1 VISFRFHIVSITA
14 VFLAIALGVLVGSTF
29 VDRAI
34 VDGLENRIDS
44 VSNSLDE
51 RREEISTLREEQGR
65 VDEFTRSSATYM
77 LSNRLAGESVLVVAQ
92 RGVDEDAVRE
102 VVEMAN
108 AAGAVA
114 PGVLWVEPRWGD
126 EEAANVEELAGLVGA
141 TPAPADRIRTR
152 AWRDALTDIR
162 SASAS
167 SAGSESSVF
176 DALDDAGYFS
186 FEPVGSDAAID
197 DLAGTDPILI
207 SVTGPNAEPALVPLF
222 QPMLTTAV
230 EVDMP
235 VVAAEV
241 FAELSGDGE
250 PAPARGD
257 MAIAGVPDGA
267 AGSVSVVDHLDT
279 VQGRVA
285 AVLAAA
291 DLLRD
296 VTGHYGYGA
305 GAASALPPW
314 TPR

>member
-51 RREEISTLREEQGR
+51 RREEISTLRDEQDR
-65 VDEFTRSSATYM
+65 IDEFTRSSATYM

-102 VVEMAN
+102 VVEMAD

-114 PGVLWVEPRWGD
+114 PGVLWVEPRWG
-126 EEAANVEELAGLVGA
+126 EEDTADVEELAGLVGA
-141 TPAPADRIRTR
+141 SPAPADRIRTR
-152 AWRDALTDIR
+152 AWRDALTDLR
-162 SASAS
+162 NGPAS
-167 SAGSESSVF
+167 SAEAESSVF

-186 FEPVGSDAAID
+186 FEAVGSDVALD

-207 SVTGPNAEPALVPLF
+207 AVTGPNAEPALVPLL
-222 QPMLTTAV
+222 QPMLTTAI
-230 EVDMP
+230 EIDMP

-241 FAELSGDGE
+241 FAELGGEGE
-250 PAPARGD
+250 PAPARGEL
-257 MAIAGVPDGA
+257 AVAGLPDSA
-267 AGSVSVVDHLDT
+267 AGPVSVVDHLDT
-279 VQGRVA
+279 VQGRIA

-291 DLLRD
+291 DLLRN
-296 VTGHYGYGA
+296 VSGHYGYGA